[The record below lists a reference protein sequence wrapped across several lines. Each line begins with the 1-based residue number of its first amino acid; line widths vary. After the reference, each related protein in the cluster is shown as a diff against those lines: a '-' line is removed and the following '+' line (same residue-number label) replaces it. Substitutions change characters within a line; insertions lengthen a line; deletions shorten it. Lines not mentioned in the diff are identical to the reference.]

1 MKIFIYMLGLVL
13 SSGVFAKDNRD
24 GIAYSIISL
33 NQKII
38 DFDNSLNLDNSIREQ
53 GVDFLYDSLSLAS
66 EVFIE
71 KASIG
76 SPSFVDWITTSRKTA
91 GDNPWTRYR
100 STMIKGES
108 SYVLEGKIGDTLYLG
123 IQVYTLRDGKNVAL
137 PEKNVSTDNI
147 KVGDNGTF
155 RIEIGPRAAAN
166 GITTDANDY
175 MLIVREY
182 YANGAVRK
190 NAPAE
195 LMIKQTDGDFDTPFI
210 ASSSDRIT
218 RASAFLTSLVES
230 SLDLTSQMSKSK
242 NTSAEV
248 NPRPD
253 LVQALFPTTD
263 NRYDGFYI
271 QLENDKAIKLTGKI
285 PANLKYSSITYYN
298 PYYATVDYE
307 KHKTYITKDE
317 LELNA
322 DGSYEVYITKF
333 DIKDKK
339 NLITTQGYNEGVIS
353 IRYLGK
359 EELDFE
365 TKVIDVND
373 IPNKDIKK
381 DDRNGGGGSV
391 PAELLILGA
400 IYMARKSLAS

>member
-1 MKIFIYMLGLVL
+1 FMYMLGLVL
-13 SSGVFAKDNRD
+13 SGGVFAKDNRD
-24 GIAYSIISL
+24 GIAHSIISL

-38 DFDNSLNLDNSIREQ
+38 NFDNSLNLDNSIREQ
-53 GVDFLYDSLSLAS
+53 GVDFLYDSLSLAN
-66 EVFIE
+66 EVFID

-108 SYVLEGKIGDTLYLG
+108 SYVLEGKFGDTLYLG
-123 IQVYTLRDGKNVAL
+123 IQVYTLRDGRNVAL

-155 RIEIGPRAAAN
+155 RIEIGPTAAEN

-210 ASSSDRIT
+210 ASSSERIT

-230 SLDLTSQMSKSK
+230 SLDLTSRARSRTFFK
-242 NTSAEV
+242 
-248 NPRPD
+248 
-253 LVQALFPTTD
+253 
-263 NRYDGFYI
+263 
-271 QLENDKAIKLTGKI
+271 
-285 PANLKYSSITYYN
+285 
-298 PYYATVDYE
+298 
-307 KHKTYITKDE
+307 
-317 LELNA
+317 
-322 DGSYEVYITKF
+322 
-333 DIKDKK
+333 
-339 NLITTQGYNEGVIS
+339 QGTRI
-353 IRYLGK
+353 
-359 EELDFE
+359 
-365 TKVIDVND
+365 
-373 IPNKDIKK
+373 
-381 DDRNGGGGSV
+381 
-391 PAELLILGA
+391 
-400 IYMARKSLAS
+400 